1 MKRGWIGMLLLQY
14 ILLNLA
20 LGGDNGGE
28 IDDAAFP
35 MRYEIDYVRIYERS
49 QK

>member
-1 MKRGWIGMLLLQY
+1 MDWSV
-14 ILLNLA
+14 
-20 LGGDNGGE
+20 GGDNSGE